1 MLTIALCFVI
11 IVCMRVRGRQMTRIS
26 LMILAQAVEDVL
38 RFELGLPLEGV
49 KSKEED
55 DMYEEA
61 KLYIMRYPSLVER
74 YRKLNGKKKE
84 WLQEVE
90 SARE

>member
-1 MLTIALCFVI
+1 
-11 IVCMRVRGRQMTRIS
+11 
-26 LMILAQAVEDVL
+26 
-38 RFELGLPLEGV
+38 
-49 KSKEED
+49 
-55 DMYEEA
+55 
-61 KLYIMRYPSLVER
+61 MRYPSLVER

>member
-1 MLTIALCFVI
+1 
-11 IVCMRVRGRQMTRIS
+11 MTRIS

-49 KSKEED
+49 TAKEED

-61 KLYIMRYPSLVER
+61 KLYIMRYPSLVKR
-74 YRKLNGKKKE
+74 YRKLNNKKKE

-90 SARE
+90 NARE